1 MFHPEQEFQIFYLSG
16 AITPLDGVFLM
27 YMQNKRKI
35 KIILIFIAVLL
46 ILFGIFTVFIH
57 PTLKG
62 TPQEGNQSQ
71 NTLLTEKGFTDTL
84 SSSSLPTVLPSR
96 SSSER
101 VSVAPSTINTKSI
114 PGMDTI
120 TNENIQKDFVNLIAG
135 DKNINLQITQG
146 QTLYE
151 ILQNGENKKL
161 ISFDGKEYTGIG
173 FFMTSIGNLHQ
184 ENAKYLMYYVNGI
197 EASLGI
203 SQYVPKSGD
212 LIEWK
217 LK

>member
-1 MFHPEQEFQIFYLSG
+1 MINKMKHMFHPEQEFQIFYLSG

-27 YMQNKRKI
+27 YKIPNKNRNI
-35 KIILIFIAVLL
+35 VIILAILL
-46 ILFGIFTVFIH
+46 VLFGIFRVFIH

-71 NTLLTEKGFTDTL
+71 NTENKEILQIKQNSADSKIFLGPRVGSPDHKNISESASFT
-84 SSSSLPTVLPSR
+84 
-96 SSSER
+96 
-101 VSVAPSTINTKSI
+101 
-114 PGMDTI
+114 
-120 TNENIQKDFVNLIAG
+120 ENIQTDSVNLIAG

-151 ILQNGENKKL
+151 ILQNEENKKL
-161 ISFDGKEYTGIG
+161 ILFDGKEYTGIG
-173 FFMTSIGNLHQ
+173 FFVTSIGNLHQ
-184 ENAKYLMYYVNGI
+184 ENGKYLMYYVNGI